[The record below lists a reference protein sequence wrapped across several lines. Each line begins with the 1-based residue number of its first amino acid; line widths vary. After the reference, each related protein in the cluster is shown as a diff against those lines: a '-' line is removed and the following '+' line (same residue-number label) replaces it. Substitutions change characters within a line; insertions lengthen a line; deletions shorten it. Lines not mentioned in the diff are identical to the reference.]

1 MLGVGPNRFDH
12 QVEFIGAVDFARHAI
27 GLARH
32 EVVGFG
38 EVMQAIDALGVAVE
52 QQQHRTRPVLL
63 PRKQEQVIGAEVEHG
78 GKQGAGVS
86 LHSRPIGSAV
96 EGFTRRTPPVEGY
109 RTERRLRRAR
119 FQAAAGGG
127 LF

>member
-1 MLGVGPNRFDH
+1 MLGVGSDRFDH

-38 EVMQAIDALGVAVE
+38 EVMQSINTLGVAVE

-63 PRKQEQVIGAEVEHG
+63 PRKQEQMIGAEVEHG
-78 GKQGAGVS
+78 GKDGTG
-86 LHSRPIGSAV
+86 V
-96 EGFTRRTPPVEGY
+96 EGTPAPWAAPLRGSPAGLL
-109 RTERRLRRAR
+109 RLRAIA
-119 FQAAAGGG
+119 QSGA
-127 LF
+127 